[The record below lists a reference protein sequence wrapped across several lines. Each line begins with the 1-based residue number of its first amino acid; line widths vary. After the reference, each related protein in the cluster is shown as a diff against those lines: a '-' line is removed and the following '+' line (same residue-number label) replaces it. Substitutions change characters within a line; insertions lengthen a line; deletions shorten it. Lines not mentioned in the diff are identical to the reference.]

1 MRPTRIREI
10 KMKKTLLVV
19 SALSVALASQAQILK
34 PKSELVGIGDPAPVM
49 FTCDGKGRMYNYL
62 DTDEKRV
69 KIYDENLDVEKEFD
83 LVLPNMETYA
93 VTKYREPL
101 WKNMSQFD
109 KVVDHT
115 VYPDVNHAVYPTA
128 VENMTV
134 DLIRDDMNFLC
145 RNIYNGEPLFGKE
158 AVITETSRTATSVS
172 FDISVNKDS
181 LELSWDYNGKLT
193 GHYYIGQIT
202 YSLVDSLA
210 LSGDRQ
216 QCGKYSGTL
225 KYYGSSLTGAWKEAP
240 EKSDV
245 RSFDVSA
252 LVLRYYDM
260 TSPYECSNFYITQNL
275 FNADKAYEYV
285 VPICQQS
292 VERTNETDRDGDGE
306 VDQIVTWYDYACPG
320 FKIMQDNGNV
330 VATVMFDEGYILNR
344 YDRHLSF
351 VHFENKNYI
360 VAEVMKTGSDDKTE
374 SASIFYAIT
383 PGDAASIKAVR
394 TERTGLKATPELARK
409 NEMVVVD
416 FRGIENAK
424 LLSVVNGNG
433 QTVMQTPVANGQTS
447 YRLNTSNL
455 PAGLYVVKVD
465 NGKRMTES
473 CKIVVR

>member
-1 MRPTRIREI
+1 
-10 KMKKTLLVV
+10 MKKTLLVV

-34 PKSELVGIGDPAPVM
+34 PESVLGGMRVPVPVPGM
-49 FTCDGKGRMYNYL
+49 FTCDGKSRMSNYL
-62 DTDEKRV
+62 DYNEKNV
-69 KIYDENLDVEKEFD
+69 KVYNEDLEVEKEFD
-83 LVLPNMETYA
+83 LVLPNAQSYA
-93 VTKYREPL
+93 VTKYRELL
-101 WKNMSQFD
+101 WKNMPQFD
-109 KVVDHT
+109 MVVD
-115 VYPDVNHAVYPTA
+115 YAVDPVAIENVTA
-128 VENMTV
+128 
-134 DLIRDDMNFLC
+134 DQIRDDMNYRYEYENPAGL
-145 RNIYNGEPLFGKE
+145 RRLFGKE

-181 LELSWDYNGKLT
+181 LVLSTDYNGKLT
-193 GHYYIGQIT
+193 GHYYIGKIT
-202 YSLVDSLA
+202 YSLGDSLMS
-210 LSGDRQ
+210 SGVRVP
-216 QCGKYSGTL
+216 CGKYSGIL
-225 KYYGSSLTGAWKEAP
+225 KYYGPSLTGAWKEDP
-240 EKSDV
+240 EKSDE
-245 RSFDVSA
+245 RSFEIRPIN
-252 LVLRYYDM
+252 LYYYDM
-260 TSPYECSNFYITQNL
+260 ASLYDDGHFLITQNL

-292 VERTNETDRDGDGE
+292 VVRTEETDLDGDGE
-306 VDQIVTWYDYACPG
+306 ADQITTLYGCDYPG

-330 VATVMFDEGYILNR
+330 VATIMLDEGYSLNT
-344 YDRHLSF
+344 YDSDFTF

-360 VAEVMKTGSDDKTE
+360 VANVQKAGSDGETE
-374 SASIFYAIT
+374 YASIFYAIT

-394 TERTGLKATPELARK
+394 TERTGLKATPEFARK

>member
-34 PKSELVGIGDPAPVM
+34 PESVLGDMRAPVPVPGM
-49 FTCDGKGRMYNYL
+49 FTCDGKSRMSNYL
-62 DTDEKRV
+62 GRDEKNV
-69 KIYDENLDVEKEFD
+69 KIYNEDLEVEKEFD
-83 LVLPNMETYA
+83 LVLPNAQSYA
-93 VTKYREPL
+93 VTKYRELL
-101 WKNMSQFD
+101 WKNMPQFD
-109 KVVDHT
+109 MVVDF
-115 VYPDVNHAVYPTA
+115 VGSPTA
-128 VENMTV
+128 IENMTA
-134 DLIRDDMNFLC
+134 DQIRDNMNY
-145 RNIYNGEPLFGKE
+145 IYGYENPDGLRGLFGKE
-158 AVITETSRTATSVS
+158 AVLTETSRTATSVS

-181 LELSWDYNGKLT
+181 LEVSKDYNGKLT

-202 YSLVDSLA
+202 YSLVDSLTS
-210 LSGDRQ
+210 SGDRQ

-225 KYYGSSLTGAWKEAP
+225 KYYGPSLTGAWKEDP
-240 EKSDV
+240 EKSDE
-245 RSFDVSA
+245 RSFEIRPIN
-252 LVLRYYDM
+252 LYYYDM
-260 TSPYECSNFYITQNL
+260 ASLYDDGHFLITQNL

-285 VPICQQS
+285 VPICQLS
-292 VERTNETDRDGDGE
+292 VERTTETDSDGDGE
-306 VDQIVTWYDYACPG
+306 PDLIVTWYGCTYPG

-330 VATVMFDEGYILNR
+330 VATIMLDEGYSLNT
-344 YDRHLSF
+344 YYSDFTF

-360 VAEVMKTGSDDKTE
+360 VANVEKAGSDGKTE
-374 SASIFYAIT
+374 YASIFYAIT

-416 FRGIENAK
+416 FSTIENAK

>member
-1 MRPTRIREI
+1 
-10 KMKKTLLVV
+10 MKKTLLVV

-34 PKSELVGIGDPAPVM
+34 PKPVLGDMSERVAVPGM
-49 FTCDGKGRMYNYL
+49 FTCDGKSRMSNYL
-62 DTDEKRV
+62 DYNEKNV
-69 KIYDENLDVEKEFD
+69 KVYNEDLEVEKEFD
-83 LVLPNMETYA
+83 LVLPNAETYA
-93 VTKYREPL
+93 ITKYRELL
-101 WKNMSQFD
+101 WKNMPQFD
-109 KVVDHT
+109 KVVDL
-115 VYPDVNHAVYPTA
+115 AGYPTA
-128 VENMTV
+128 IENMTA
-134 DLIRDDMNFLC
+134 DQIRRDMTELNE
-145 RNIYNGEPLFGKE
+145 YYEPRRLFGKE

-181 LELSWDYNGKLT
+181 LEVSKDYNGKLT

-202 YSLVDSLA
+202 YSLVDSLTS
-210 LSGDRQ
+210 SGDRQ

-225 KYYGSSLTGAWKEAP
+225 KYYGPSLTGAWKESP

-245 RSFDVSA
+245 RSFARPLTLIYNDMSSA
-252 LVLRYYDM
+252 YD
-260 TSPYECSNFYITQNL
+260 EGLFLITQNL

-292 VERTNETDRDGDGE
+292 VERTVETDIDGDGE
-306 VDQIVTWYDYACPG
+306 VDQITTWYGCDYTG

-330 VATVMFDEGYILNR
+330 VATIMFDEGYRGRAL
-344 YDRHLSF
+344 YL

-360 VAEVMKTGSDDKTE
+360 VANVKKTGSDGETE
-374 SASIFYAIT
+374 YASIFYAIT

-416 FRGIENAK
+416 FSTIENAK

>member
-34 PKSELVGIGDPAPVM
+34 PKSGLGGVGVPVPGM
-49 FTCDGKGRMYNYL
+49 FTCDGKSRMSNYL
-62 DTDEKRV
+62 DYGEKSV

-83 LVLPNMETYA
+83 LVLPNMETYS

-101 WKNMSQFD
+101 WKNMPQFD
-109 KVVDHT
+109 KVVDF
-115 VYPDVNHAVYPTA
+115 VIDPIAIERVTA
-128 VENMTV
+128 
-134 DLIRDDMNFLC
+134 DQIRDLRTNDGYYVL
-145 RNIYNGEPLFGKE
+145 LGKE

-181 LELSWDYNGKLT
+181 LELSTDYNGKLT
-193 GHYYIGQIT
+193 GHYYIGKIT
-202 YSLVDSLA
+202 YSLVDTL
-210 LSGDRQ
+210 LLNGDRQ

-225 KYYGSSLTGAWKEAP
+225 KYYGASLTGAWKEAP
-240 EKSDV
+240 EKGDV
-245 RSFDVSA
+245 KRYDVEA
-252 LVLRYYDM
+252 LNLYYCDM
-260 TSPYECSNFYITQNL
+260 LSPYDDSHFLITQNL

-285 VPICQQS
+285 APICQQS
-292 VERTNETDRDGDGE
+292 VERTNETDLDGDGE
-306 VDQIVTWYDYACPG
+306 VDQIVTWYGCTYPG

-330 VATVMFDEGYILNR
+330 VATVMFDDGYILNR
-344 YDRHLSF
+344 YNRYLDF

-360 VAEVMKTGSDDKTE
+360 VAGVEKTVGDGKTE
-374 SASIFYAIT
+374 NASIFYAIA

-394 TERTGLKATPELARK
+394 TERTGLKATPEFARK

-416 FRGIENAK
+416 FSTIENAK

>member
-34 PKSELVGIGDPAPVM
+34 PESVLGDMRVPVPGM
-49 FTCDGKGRMYNYL
+49 FTCDGKSRMSNYL
-62 DTDEKRV
+62 DYNEKNV
-69 KIYDENLDVEKEFD
+69 KVYNEDLEVEKEFD
-83 LVLPNMETYA
+83 LVLPNAQSYA
-93 VTKYREPL
+93 VTKYRELL
-101 WKNMSQFD
+101 WKNMPQFD
-109 KVVDHT
+109 MVVDYAFDP
-115 VYPDVNHAVYPTA
+115 VAIENVTA
-128 VENMTV
+128 
-134 DLIRDDMNFLC
+134 DQIRDDMNYRYEYENPAGL
-145 RNIYNGEPLFGKE
+145 RRLFGKE

-181 LELSWDYNGKLT
+181 LVLSTDYNGKLT
-193 GHYYIGQIT
+193 GHYYIGKIT
-202 YSLVDSLA
+202 YSLGDSLMS
-210 LSGDRQ
+210 SGVRVP
-216 QCGKYSGTL
+216 CGKYSGIL
-225 KYYGSSLTGAWKEAP
+225 KYYGPSLTGAWKEDP
-240 EKSDV
+240 EKSDE
-245 RSFDVSA
+245 RSFEIRPIN
-252 LVLRYYDM
+252 LYYYDM
-260 TSPYECSNFYITQNL
+260 ASLYDDGHFLITQNL

-292 VERTNETDRDGDGE
+292 VVRTEETDLDGDGE
-306 VDQIVTWYDYACPG
+306 ADQITTWYGCDYPG

-330 VATVMFDEGYILNR
+330 VATIMLDEGYSLNT
-344 YDRHLSF
+344 YDSDITF

-360 VAEVMKTGSDDKTE
+360 VANVQKAGNDGKTE
-374 SASIFYAIT
+374 YASVFYAIT

>member
-34 PKSELVGIGDPAPVM
+34 PKSGLGGVGVPVPGM
-49 FTCDGKGRMYNYL
+49 FTCDGKSRMSNYL
-62 DTDEKRV
+62 DYGEKSV

-83 LVLPNMETYA
+83 LVLPNMETYS
-93 VTKYREPL
+93 VTKYRELL
-101 WKNMSQFD
+101 WKNMPQFD
-109 KVVDHT
+109 KVVDF
-115 VYPDVNHAVYPTA
+115 VIDPIAIERVTA
-128 VENMTV
+128 
-134 DLIRDDMNFLC
+134 DQIRDLRTNDGYYVL
-145 RNIYNGEPLFGKE
+145 LGKE

-181 LELSWDYNGKLT
+181 LELSTDYNGKLT
-193 GHYYIGQIT
+193 GHYYIGKIT
-202 YSLVDSLA
+202 YSLVDTL
-210 LSGDRQ
+210 LLNGDRQ

-225 KYYGSSLTGAWKEAP
+225 KYYGASLTGAWKEAP
-240 EKSDV
+240 EKGDV
-245 RSFDVSA
+245 KRYDVKALNLYYFDM
-252 LVLRYYDM
+252 L
-260 TSPYECSNFYITQNL
+260 SPYDDSKFLITQNL

-285 VPICQQS
+285 APICQQS
-292 VERTNETDRDGDGE
+292 VERTDETDLDGDGE
-306 VDQIVTWYDYACPG
+306 VDQIVTWYGCTYPG

-330 VATVMFDEGYILNR
+330 VATVMFDDGYILNR
-344 YDRHLSF
+344 YNRYLDF

-360 VAEVMKTGSDDKTE
+360 VAGVEKTVGDGKTE
-374 SASIFYAIT
+374 NASIFYAIA

-394 TERTGLKATPELARK
+394 TERTGLKATPEFARK

-416 FRGIENAK
+416 FSTIENAK

>member
-1 MRPTRIREI
+1 MRPTRIREV

-34 PKSELVGIGDPAPVM
+34 PESVLGDMRVPVPVPGM
-49 FTCDGKGRMYNYL
+49 FTCDGKSRMSNYL
-62 DTDEKRV
+62 DHNEKNV
-69 KIYDENLDVEKEFD
+69 KVYNEDLEVEKEFD
-83 LVLPNMETYA
+83 LVLPNAQSYA
-93 VTKYREPL
+93 VTKYRELL
-101 WKNMSQFD
+101 WKNMPQFD
-109 KVVDHT
+109 MVVDYAFDP
-115 VYPDVNHAVYPTA
+115 VAIENVTA
-128 VENMTV
+128 
-134 DLIRDDMNFLC
+134 DQIRDDMNYRYEYENPAGL
-145 RNIYNGEPLFGKE
+145 RRLFGKE

-181 LELSWDYNGKLT
+181 LEVSKDYNGKLT

-202 YSLVDSLA
+202 YSLVDSLT
-210 LSGDRQ
+210 LSGDRVP
-216 QCGKYSGTL
+216 CGKYSGTL
-225 KYYGSSLTGAWKEAP
+225 KYYGPSLTGAWKEDP
-240 EKSDV
+240 EKSDE
-245 RSFDVSA
+245 RSFEISPIN
-252 LVLRYYDM
+252 LYYYDM
-260 TSPYECSNFYITQNL
+260 ASLYDDGHFLITQNL

-285 VPICQQS
+285 VPICQLS
-292 VERTNETDRDGDGE
+292 VERTAETDLDGDGE
-306 VDQIVTWYDYACPG
+306 PDQIVTWYGCTYPG

-330 VATVMFDEGYILNR
+330 VATIMLDEGYSLNT
-344 YDRHLSF
+344 YDSDFTF

-360 VAEVMKTGSDDKTE
+360 VAIVQKAGSNGETE
-374 SASIFYAIT
+374 YASIFYAIT

-394 TERTGLKATPELARK
+394 TERTGVKATPEFARK

>member
-1 MRPTRIREI
+1 
-10 KMKKTLLVV
+10 MKKTLLVV

-34 PKSELVGIGDPAPVM
+34 PESVLGDMRVPVPVPGM
-49 FTCDGKGRMYNYL
+49 FTCDGKSRMSNYL
-62 DTDEKRV
+62 DHDEKSV

-83 LVLPNMETYA
+83 LVLPNVETYA

-101 WKNMSQFD
+101 WKNMPQFD
-109 KVVDHT
+109 KVVDFAID
-115 VYPDVNHAVYPTA
+115 PIAIEDMTA
-128 VENMTV
+128 
-134 DLIRDDMNFLC
+134 DRIRDLRTNDGYYVL
-145 RNIYNGEPLFGKE
+145 LGKE

-181 LELSWDYNGKLT
+181 LELSTDYNGKLT
-193 GHYYIGQIT
+193 GHYYIGKIT
-202 YSLVDSLA
+202 YSLVDTL
-210 LSGDRQ
+210 LLNGDRQ
-216 QCGKYSGTL
+216 QFGKYSGTL

-245 RSFDVSA
+245 RSFDVEA
-252 LVLRYYDM
+252 LDLMYSDM
-260 TSPYECSNFYITQNL
+260 VSPCEGSYFLITQNL

-292 VERTNETDRDGDGE
+292 VERTNETDLDGDGE
-306 VDQIVTWYDYACPG
+306 VDQIVTWYGYACPG

-344 YDRHLSF
+344 YDRYLNF

-360 VAEVMKTGSDDKTE
+360 VANVQKTGSDGETE
-374 SASIFYAIT
+374 YASIFYAIA

-416 FRGIENAK
+416 FSTIENAK

-433 QTVMQTPVANGQTS
+433 QTVMQVPVANGQTS

>member
-34 PKSELVGIGDPAPVM
+34 PESVLGDMRVPVPVPGM
-49 FTCDGKGRMYNYL
+49 FTCDGKSRMSNYL
-62 DTDEKRV
+62 DHNEKNV
-69 KIYDENLDVEKEFD
+69 KVYNEDLEVEKEFD
-83 LVLPNMETYA
+83 WVLPNAQSYA
-93 VTKYREPL
+93 VTKYRELL
-101 WKNMSQFD
+101 WKNMPQFD
-109 KVVDHT
+109 MVVDYAFDP
-115 VYPDVNHAVYPTA
+115 VAIENVTA
-128 VENMTV
+128 
-134 DLIRDDMNFLC
+134 DQIRDDMNY
-145 RNIYNGEPLFGKE
+145 IYEYENPAGLRRLFGKE

-181 LELSWDYNGKLT
+181 LVLSTDYNGKLT

-202 YSLVDSLA
+202 YSLGDSLMS
-210 LSGDRQ
+210 SGVRVPY
-216 QCGKYSGTL
+216 GKYSGTL
-225 KYYGSSLTGAWKEAP
+225 KYYGPSLTGAWKEDP
-240 EKSDV
+240 EKSDE
-245 RSFDVSA
+245 RSFEIRPIN
-252 LVLRYYDM
+252 LYYYDM
-260 TSPYECSNFYITQNL
+260 ASLYDDGHFLITQNL

-292 VERTNETDRDGDGE
+292 VVRTEETDLDGDGE
-306 VDQIVTWYDYACPG
+306 ADQITTWYGCDYPG

-330 VATVMFDEGYILNR
+330 VATIMLDEGYSLNT
-344 YDRHLSF
+344 YDSDFTF

-360 VAEVMKTGSDDKTE
+360 VANVQKAGNDGKTE
-374 SASIFYAIT
+374 YASVFYAIT

-394 TERTGLKATPELARK
+394 TERTGLKATPEFARK

>member
-34 PKSELVGIGDPAPVM
+34 PESVLGDMIVPVPVPGM
-49 FTCDGKGRMYNYL
+49 FTCDGKSRMSNYL
-62 DTDEKRV
+62 DHNEKNV
-69 KIYDENLDVEKEFD
+69 KVYNEDLEVEKEFD
-83 LVLPNMETYA
+83 LVLPNAQSYA
-93 VTKYREPL
+93 VTKYRELL
-101 WKNMSQFD
+101 WKNMPQFD
-109 KVVDHT
+109 KVVD
-115 VYPDVNHAVYPTA
+115 YAVDPIA
-128 VENMTV
+128 IEKVTV
-134 DLIRDDMNFLC
+134 DLIRDMTEFDEYYGGSL
-145 RNIYNGEPLFGKE
+145 RLFGKE

-181 LELSWDYNGKLT
+181 LEVSKDYGSGKLK

-202 YSLVDSLA
+202 YTLVDSLT

-225 KYYGSSLTGAWKEAP
+225 KYYGPSLTGAWKEDP
-240 EKSDV
+240 EKSDE
-245 RSFDVSA
+245 RSFEIRPIS
-252 LVLRYYDM
+252 LYYYDM
-260 TSPYECSNFYITQNL
+260 ASLYDDGHFLITQNL

-285 VPICQQS
+285 VPICQLS
-292 VERTNETDRDGDGE
+292 VERTTETDSDGDGE
-306 VDQIVTWYDYACPG
+306 PDQIVTWYGCTYPG

-330 VATVMFDEGYILNR
+330 VATIMLDEGYSLNT
-344 YDRHLSF
+344 YDSDFTF

-360 VAEVMKTGSDDKTE
+360 VANVQKAGNDGKTE
-374 SASIFYAIT
+374 YASVFYAIT

-394 TERTGLKATPELARK
+394 TERTGLKATPEFARK

>member
-1 MRPTRIREI
+1 MG
-10 KMKKTLLVV
+10 V
-19 SALSVALASQAQILK
+19 
-34 PKSELVGIGDPAPVM
+34 PVPVPGM
-49 FTCDGKGRMYNYL
+49 FTCDGKSRMSNYL
-62 DTDEKRV
+62 DYGEKSV
-69 KIYDENLDVEKEFD
+69 KIYNENLDGEKEFD
-83 LVLPNMETYA
+83 LVLPNVEKYS
-93 VTKYREPL
+93 VTKYRELL
-101 WKNMSQFD
+101 WKNMPQFD
-109 KVVDHT
+109 KVVDFAIDPIAIEH
-115 VYPDVNHAVYPTA
+115 VTA
-128 VENMTV
+128 
-134 DLIRDDMNFLC
+134 DQIRDLRTNDGYYVL
-145 RNIYNGEPLFGKE
+145 LGKE

-181 LELSWDYNGKLT
+181 LEVSRDYNGKLT

-202 YSLVDSLA
+202 YSLVDSLT

-225 KYYGSSLTGAWKEAP
+225 KYYGPSLTGAWKEAP

-245 RSFDVSA
+245 QSYDVRA
-252 LVLRYYDM
+252 LDLYYRDM
-260 TSPYECSNFYITQNL
+260 VSSYDDSYFLITQNL

-292 VERTNETDRDGDGE
+292 VERTEESDLDGDGE
-306 VDQIVTWYDYACPG
+306 VDQIVTWYGYACPG

-330 VATVMFDEGYILNR
+330 VAIVMFDEGYRFNSYSILGGHR
-344 YDRHLSF
+344 VLSL

-360 VAEVMKTGSDDKTE
+360 VADVEKAGSDGKTE
-374 SASIFYAIT
+374 YASIFYAIT
-383 PGDAASIKAVR
+383 PGEAASIKAVR

>member
-1 MRPTRIREI
+1 
-10 KMKKTLLVV
+10 MKKTLLVV

-34 PKSELVGIGDPAPVM
+34 PKSELGDMRSPVPVPGM
-49 FTCDGKGRMYNYL
+49 FTCDGKSRMSNYL
-62 DTDEKRV
+62 DHGEKSV

-83 LVLPNMETYA
+83 LVLPNVETYA

-101 WKNMSQFD
+101 WKNMPQFD
-109 KVVDHT
+109 KVVDFAID
-115 VYPDVNHAVYPTA
+115 PIAIEDMTA
-128 VENMTV
+128 
-134 DLIRDDMNFLC
+134 DRIRDLRTNDGYYVL
-145 RNIYNGEPLFGKE
+145 LGKE

-181 LELSWDYNGKLT
+181 LELSTDYNGKLT
-193 GHYYIGQIT
+193 GHYYIGKIT
-202 YSLVDSLA
+202 YSLVDTL
-210 LSGDRQ
+210 LLNGDRQ
-216 QCGKYSGTL
+216 QFGKYSGTL

-245 RSFDVSA
+245 RSFDVEA
-252 LVLRYYDM
+252 LDLMYSDM
-260 TSPYECSNFYITQNL
+260 VSPCEESYFLITQNL

-292 VERTNETDRDGDGE
+292 VERTDETDLDGDGE
-306 VDQIVTWYDYACPG
+306 VDQIVTWYGDACPG

-344 YDRHLSF
+344 YDSYLNF

-360 VAEVMKTGSDDKTE
+360 VANVQKTGSDGETE
-374 SASIFYAIT
+374 YASIFYAIA

-394 TERTGLKATPELARK
+394 TERTGLKATPEFARK

>member
-19 SALSVALASQAQILK
+19 SALSVVLASQAQILK
-34 PKSELVGIGDPAPVM
+34 PKSGLGGVGVPVPGM
-49 FTCDGKGRMYNYL
+49 FTCDGKSRMSNYL
-62 DTDEKRV
+62 DYDEKSV

-83 LVLPNMETYA
+83 LVLPNMETYS

-101 WKNMSQFD
+101 WKNMPQFD
-109 KVVDHT
+109 KVVDF
-115 VYPDVNHAVYPTA
+115 VIDPIAIERVTA
-128 VENMTV
+128 
-134 DLIRDDMNFLC
+134 DQIRDLRTNDGYYVL
-145 RNIYNGEPLFGKE
+145 LGKE

-181 LELSWDYNGKLT
+181 LELSTDYNGKLT
-193 GHYYIGQIT
+193 GHYYIGKIT
-202 YSLVDSLA
+202 YSLVDTL
-210 LSGDRQ
+210 LLNGDRQ

-225 KYYGSSLTGAWKEAP
+225 KYYGASLTGAWKEAP
-240 EKSDV
+240 EKGDV
-245 RSFDVSA
+245 KRYDVEA
-252 LVLRYYDM
+252 LNLYYCDM
-260 TSPYECSNFYITQNL
+260 LSPYDDSHFLITQNL

-285 VPICQQS
+285 APICQQS
-292 VERTNETDRDGDGE
+292 VERTNETDLDGDGE
-306 VDQIVTWYDYACPG
+306 VDQIVTWYGCTYPG

-330 VATVMFDEGYILNR
+330 VATVMFDDGYILNR
-344 YDRHLSF
+344 YNRYLDF

-360 VAEVMKTGSDDKTE
+360 VAGVEKTVGDGKTE
-374 SASIFYAIT
+374 NASIFYAIA

-394 TERTGLKATPELARK
+394 TERTGLKATPEFARK

-416 FRGIENAK
+416 FSTIENAK

>member
-19 SALSVALASQAQILK
+19 SALSVALTSQAQILK
-34 PKSELVGIGDPAPVM
+34 PESVLGDMRVPVPVPGM
-49 FTCDGKGRMYNYL
+49 FTCDGKSRMSNYL
-62 DTDEKRV
+62 DYNEKNV
-69 KIYDENLDVEKEFD
+69 KVYNEDLEVEKEFD
-83 LVLPNMETYA
+83 LVLPNAQSYA
-93 VTKYREPL
+93 VTKYRELL
-101 WKNMSQFD
+101 WKNMPQFD
-109 KVVDHT
+109 MVVDYAFDP
-115 VYPDVNHAVYPTA
+115 VAIENVTA
-128 VENMTV
+128 
-134 DLIRDDMNFLC
+134 DQIRDDMNYRYEYENPAGL
-145 RNIYNGEPLFGKE
+145 RRLFGKE

-181 LELSWDYNGKLT
+181 LVLSTDYNGKLT
-193 GHYYIGQIT
+193 GHYYIGKIT
-202 YSLVDSLA
+202 YSLGDSLMS
-210 LSGDRQ
+210 SGVRVP
-216 QCGKYSGTL
+216 CGKYSGIL
-225 KYYGSSLTGAWKEAP
+225 KYYGPSLTGAWKEDP
-240 EKSDV
+240 EKSDE
-245 RSFDVSA
+245 RSFEIRPIN
-252 LVLRYYDM
+252 LYYYDM
-260 TSPYECSNFYITQNL
+260 ASLYDDGHFLITQNL

-292 VERTNETDRDGDGE
+292 VVRTEETDLDGDGE
-306 VDQIVTWYDYACPG
+306 ADQITTWYGCDYPG

-330 VATVMFDEGYILNR
+330 VATIMLDEGYSLNT
-344 YDRHLSF
+344 YDSDFTF

-360 VAEVMKTGSDDKTE
+360 VANVQKAGNDGKTE
-374 SASIFYAIT
+374 YASVFYAIT

-433 QTVMQTPVANGQTS
+433 QTVMQTPVANGRTS

>member
-1 MRPTRIREI
+1 MRPTRIREV

-34 PKSELVGIGDPAPVM
+34 PESVLGDMRVPVPVPGM
-49 FTCDGKGRMYNYL
+49 FTCDGKSRMSNYL
-62 DTDEKRV
+62 DHNEKNV
-69 KIYDENLDVEKEFD
+69 KVYNEDLEVEKEFD
-83 LVLPNMETYA
+83 LVLPNAQSYA
-93 VTKYREPL
+93 VTKYRELL
-101 WKNMSQFD
+101 WKNMPQFD
-109 KVVDHT
+109 MVVDYAFDP
-115 VYPDVNHAVYPTA
+115 VAIENVTA
-128 VENMTV
+128 
-134 DLIRDDMNFLC
+134 DQIRDDMNYRYEYENPAGL
-145 RNIYNGEPLFGKE
+145 RRLFGKE

-181 LELSWDYNGKLT
+181 LEVSKDYNGKLT

-202 YSLVDSLA
+202 YSLVDSLT
-210 LSGDRQ
+210 LSGDRVP
-216 QCGKYSGTL
+216 CGKYSGTL
-225 KYYGSSLTGAWKEAP
+225 KYYGPSLTGAWKEDP
-240 EKSDV
+240 EKSDE
-245 RSFDVSA
+245 RSFEISPIN
-252 LVLRYYDM
+252 LYYYDM
-260 TSPYECSNFYITQNL
+260 ASLYDDGHFLITQNL

-285 VPICQQS
+285 VPICQLS
-292 VERTNETDRDGDGE
+292 VERTAETDLDGDGE
-306 VDQIVTWYDYACPG
+306 PDQIVTWYGCTYPG

-330 VATVMFDEGYILNR
+330 VATIMLDEGYSLNT
-344 YDRHLSF
+344 YDSDFTF

-360 VAEVMKTGSDDKTE
+360 VAYVQKAGSNGETE
-374 SASIFYAIT
+374 YASIFYAIT

-394 TERTGLKATPELARK
+394 TERTGVKATPEFARK

>member
-34 PKSELVGIGDPAPVM
+34 PESVLGDMRGFQSVAGM
-49 FTCDGKGRMYNYL
+49 FTCDGKGRMSNSLNY
-62 DTDEKRV
+62 DGKSV
-69 KIYDENLDVEKEFD
+69 KIYDENLEVEKEFD
-83 LVLPNMETYA
+83 MVLPNVETYS
-93 VTKYREPL
+93 VTKHRELL
-101 WKNMSQFD
+101 WKNMPQFD
-109 KVVDHT
+109 KVVDYADDPIAIEK
-115 VYPDVNHAVYPTA
+115 V
-128 VENMTV
+128 TV
-134 DLIRDDMNFLC
+134 DLIRDMTELNEW
-145 RNIYNGEPLFGKE
+145 NEPQKIFGKE

-181 LELSWDYNGKLT
+181 LEVIRLYRGMLV
-193 GHYYIGQIT
+193 GHYYIGKIT
-202 YSLVDSLA
+202 YSLGDSLMS
-210 LSGDRQ
+210 SGVRVPY
-216 QCGKYSGTL
+216 GKYSGTL
-225 KYYGSSLTGAWKEAP
+225 KYYGPSLTGAWKEDP
-240 EKSDV
+240 EKNNVQSY
-245 RSFDVSA
+245 DVSPLA
-252 LVLRYYDM
+252 LRCYDIV
-260 TSPYECSNFYITQNL
+260 SPYVSHDFYITQNL

-292 VERTNETDRDGDGE
+292 VVRTDETDSDDDGE
-306 VDQIVTWYDYACPG
+306 VDEIETWYGCVCPG

-330 VATVMFDEGYILNR
+330 VATVMFDEGYSLGR
-344 YDRHLSF
+344 PALSLI
-351 VHFENKNYI
+351 HFGNKINI
-360 VAEVMKTGSDDKTE
+360 VASVQKAGSDGETE
-374 SASIFYAIT
+374 YASIFYAIT

-394 TERTGLKATPELARK
+394 TERTGLKATPEFARK

-433 QTVMQTPVANGQTS
+433 QTVMQAPVANGQTS

>member
-34 PKSELVGIGDPAPVM
+34 PESVLGDMRVPVPVPGM
-49 FTCDGKGRMYNYL
+49 FTCDGKSRMSNYL
-62 DTDEKRV
+62 DYNEKNV
-69 KIYDENLDVEKEFD
+69 KVYNENLEVEKEFD
-83 LVLPNMETYA
+83 LVLPNAQSYA
-93 VTKYREPL
+93 VTKYRELL
-101 WKNMSQFD
+101 WKNMPQFD
-109 KVVDHT
+109 KVVD
-115 VYPDVNHAVYPTA
+115 YAVDPIA
-128 VENMTV
+128 IEKVTV
-134 DLIRDDMNFLC
+134 DLIRDMTEFDEYYGGSL
-145 RNIYNGEPLFGKE
+145 RLFGKE

-181 LELSWDYNGKLT
+181 LEVSKDYGSGKLK

-202 YSLVDSLA
+202 YTLVDSLT

-225 KYYGSSLTGAWKEAP
+225 KYYGPSLTGAWKEDP
-240 EKSDV
+240 EKSDE
-245 RSFDVSA
+245 RSFEIRPIS
-252 LVLRYYDM
+252 LYYYDM
-260 TSPYECSNFYITQNL
+260 ASLYDDGHFLITQNL

-285 VPICQQS
+285 VPICQLS
-292 VERTNETDRDGDGE
+292 VERTTETDSDGDGE
-306 VDQIVTWYDYACPG
+306 PDQIVTWYGCTYPG

-330 VATVMFDEGYILNR
+330 VATIMLDEGYSLNT
-344 YDRHLSF
+344 YDSDFTF

-360 VAEVMKTGSDDKTE
+360 VANVQKAGNDGKTE
-374 SASIFYAIT
+374 YASVFYAIT

-394 TERTGLKATPELARK
+394 TERTGLKATPEFARK

>member
-34 PKSELVGIGDPAPVM
+34 PKSKLDGVGVPVPGM
-49 FTCDGKGRMYNYL
+49 FTCDGKSRMSNYL
-62 DTDEKRV
+62 EFGEKSV

-83 LVLPNMETYA
+83 LVLPNMETYS
-93 VTKYREPL
+93 VTKYRELL
-101 WKNMSQFD
+101 WKNMPQFD
-109 KVVDHT
+109 MVVDF
-115 VYPDVNHAVYPTA
+115 VGSPTA
-128 VENMTV
+128 IENMTA
-134 DLIRDDMNFLC
+134 DQIRDNMNY
-145 RNIYNGEPLFGKE
+145 IYGYENPDGLRGLFGKE
-158 AVITETSRTATSVS
+158 AVLTETSRTATSVS

-181 LELSWDYNGKLT
+181 LEVSTDYNGKLT

-202 YSLVDSLA
+202 YSLVDSLT

-225 KYYGSSLTGAWKEAP
+225 KYYGPSLTGAWKEAP

-245 RSFDVSA
+245 RSFDVEA
-252 LVLRYYDM
+252 LDLMYSDM
-260 TSPYECSNFYITQNL
+260 VSPCEESYFLITQNL

-292 VERTNETDRDGDGE
+292 VERTNETDLDGDGE
-306 VDQIVTWYDYACPG
+306 VDQIVTWYGFACPG

-330 VATVMFDEGYILNR
+330 FATVMFDEGYR
-344 YDRHLSF
+344 FGSYSMGMGRVLSL
-351 VHFENKNYI
+351 VHFENKDYI
-360 VAEVMKTGSDDKTE
+360 VAEVEKTGSDGKTE

-383 PGDAASIKAVR
+383 PGDASSIKAVR

-416 FRGIENAK
+416 FSTIENAK

-433 QTVMQTPVANGQTS
+433 QTVMQVPVANGQTS

>member
-34 PKSELVGIGDPAPVM
+34 PKSVLGDMKVPVSVPGM
-49 FTCDGKGRMYNYL
+49 FTCDGKSRMSNYL
-62 DTDEKRV
+62 DYNEKNV
-69 KIYDENLDVEKEFD
+69 KVYNEDLEVEKEFD
-83 LVLPNMETYA
+83 LVLPNAQSYA
-93 VTKYREPL
+93 VTKYRELL
-101 WKNMSQFD
+101 WKNMPQFD
-109 KVVDHT
+109 MVVDF
-115 VYPDVNHAVYPTA
+115 VGSPTA
-128 VENMTV
+128 IENMTA
-134 DLIRDDMNFLC
+134 DQIRDNMNY
-145 RNIYNGEPLFGKE
+145 IYGYENPDGLRGLFGKE
-158 AVITETSRTATSVS
+158 AVLTETSRTATSVS

-181 LELSWDYNGKLT
+181 LEVSKDYNGKLT

-202 YSLVDSLA
+202 YSLVDSLTS
-210 LSGDRQ
+210 SGDRQ

-225 KYYGSSLTGAWKEAP
+225 KYYGPSLTGAWKEDP
-240 EKSDV
+240 EKSDE
-245 RSFDVSA
+245 RSFEISPIN
-252 LVLRYYDM
+252 LYYYDM
-260 TSPYECSNFYITQNL
+260 ASLYEDGYFLITQNL

-285 VPICQQS
+285 VPICQLS
-292 VERTNETDRDGDGE
+292 VERTVETDLDGDGE
-306 VDQIVTWYDYACPG
+306 VDQITTWYGCDYPG

-330 VATVMFDEGYILNR
+330 VATIMFDEGYRFNS
-344 YDRHLSF
+344 YSMGMGQALSL
-351 VHFENKNYI
+351 VHFENKDYI
-360 VAEVMKTGSDDKTE
+360 VTNVEKTESDGKTE

-383 PGDAASIKAVR
+383 PGDASSIKAVR
-394 TERTGLKATPELARK
+394 TERTGLKATPEFARK

-416 FRGIENAK
+416 FSTIENAK

>member
-34 PKSELVGIGDPAPVM
+34 PESVLGDMRVPVPVPGM
-49 FTCDGKGRMYNYL
+49 FTCDGKSRMSNYL
-62 DTDEKRV
+62 DYNEKNV
-69 KIYDENLDVEKEFD
+69 KVYNEDLEVEKEFD
-83 LVLPNMETYA
+83 LVLPNAQSYA
-93 VTKYREPL
+93 VTKYRELL
-101 WKNMSQFD
+101 WKNMPQFD
-109 KVVDHT
+109 MVVDYAFDP
-115 VYPDVNHAVYPTA
+115 VAIENVTA
-128 VENMTV
+128 
-134 DLIRDDMNFLC
+134 DQIRDDMNYRYEYENPAGL
-145 RNIYNGEPLFGKE
+145 RRLFGKE

-181 LELSWDYNGKLT
+181 LEVSKDYNGKLT

-202 YSLVDSLA
+202 YSLVDSLT

-225 KYYGSSLTGAWKEAP
+225 KYYGPSLTGAWKEDP
-240 EKSDV
+240 EKSNEQ
-245 RSFDVSA
+245 SFEIRP
-252 LVLRYYDM
+252 LKLYYYDM
-260 TSPYECSNFYITQNL
+260 TSSYDYGSFLITQNL

-285 VPICQQS
+285 VPICQLS
-292 VERTNETDRDGDGE
+292 VERTTETDSDGDGE
-306 VDQIVTWYDYACPG
+306 PDLIVTWYGRTYPG

-330 VATVMFDEGYILNR
+330 LATIMLDEGYSLNT
-344 YDRHLSF
+344 YESDFTF

-360 VAEVMKTGSDDKTE
+360 VANVQKAGSDGETE
-374 SASIFYAIT
+374 YASIFYAIT

-394 TERTGLKATPELARK
+394 TERTGLKATPEFARK

-416 FRGIENAK
+416 FSTIENAK

>member
-1 MRPTRIREI
+1 
-10 KMKKTLLVV
+10 MKKTLLVV

-34 PKSELVGIGDPAPVM
+34 PKSGLGGVGVPVPGM
-49 FTCDGKGRMYNYL
+49 FTCDGKSRMSNYL
-62 DTDEKRV
+62 DYDEKSV

-83 LVLPNMETYA
+83 LVLPNMETYS
-93 VTKYREPL
+93 VTKYRELL
-101 WKNMSQFD
+101 WKNMPQFD
-109 KVVDHT
+109 KVVDF
-115 VYPDVNHAVYPTA
+115 VIDPIAIERVTA
-128 VENMTV
+128 
-134 DLIRDDMNFLC
+134 DQIRDLRKNDGYYVL
-145 RNIYNGEPLFGKE
+145 LGKE

-181 LELSWDYNGKLT
+181 LELSTDYNGKLT
-193 GHYYIGQIT
+193 GHYYIGKIT
-202 YSLVDSLA
+202 YSLVDTL
-210 LSGDRQ
+210 LLNGDRQ

-225 KYYGSSLTGAWKEAP
+225 KYYGASLTGAWKEAP
-240 EKSDV
+240 EKGDV
-245 RSFDVSA
+245 KRYNVEA
-252 LVLRYYDM
+252 LNLYYCDM
-260 TSPYECSNFYITQNL
+260 LSPYDDSRFLITQNL

-285 VPICQQS
+285 APICQQS
-292 VERTNETDRDGDGE
+292 VERTEESDLDGDGE
-306 VDQIVTWYDYACPG
+306 VDQIVTWYGCTYPG

-330 VATVMFDEGYILNR
+330 VATVMFDDGYILNR
-344 YDRHLSF
+344 YDRYLDF

-360 VAEVMKTGSDDKTE
+360 VAGVEKTVGDGKTE
-374 SASIFYAIT
+374 NASIFYAIA

-394 TERTGLKATPELARK
+394 TERTGLKATPEFARK

-416 FRGIENAK
+416 FSTIENAK

>member
-1 MRPTRIREI
+1 M
-10 KMKKTLLVV
+10 
-19 SALSVALASQAQILK
+19 ASQAQILK
-34 PKSELVGIGDPAPVM
+34 PESVLGDMRVPVPVPGM
-49 FTCDGKGRMYNYL
+49 FTCDGKSRMSNYL
-62 DTDEKRV
+62 DHNEKNV
-69 KIYDENLDVEKEFD
+69 KVYNEDLEVEKEFD
-83 LVLPNMETYA
+83 LVLPNAQSYA
-93 VTKYREPL
+93 VTKYRELL
-101 WKNMSQFD
+101 WKNMPQFD
-109 KVVDHT
+109 MVVDYAFDP
-115 VYPDVNHAVYPTA
+115 VAIENVTA
-128 VENMTV
+128 
-134 DLIRDDMNFLC
+134 DQIRDDMNYRYEYETPAGL
-145 RNIYNGEPLFGKE
+145 RRLFGKE

-181 LELSWDYNGKLT
+181 LVLSTDYNGKLT
-193 GHYYIGQIT
+193 GHYYIGKIT
-202 YSLVDSLA
+202 YSLGDSLMS
-210 LSGDRQ
+210 SGVRVP
-216 QCGKYSGTL
+216 CGKYSGIL
-225 KYYGSSLTGAWKEAP
+225 KYYGPSLTGAWKEDP
-240 EKSDV
+240 EKSDE
-245 RSFDVSA
+245 RSFEIRPIN
-252 LVLRYYDM
+252 LYYYDM
-260 TSPYECSNFYITQNL
+260 ASLYDDGHFLITQNL

-292 VERTNETDRDGDGE
+292 VVRTEETDLDGDGE
-306 VDQIVTWYDYACPG
+306 ADQITTWYGCDYPG

-330 VATVMFDEGYILNR
+330 VATIMLDEGYSLNT
-344 YDRHLSF
+344 YDSDFTF

-360 VAEVMKTGSDDKTE
+360 VANVQKAGNDGKTE
-374 SASIFYAIT
+374 YASVFYAIT

-394 TERTGLKATPELARK
+394 TERTGLKATPEFARK

>member
-34 PKSELVGIGDPAPVM
+34 PKSGLGGVGVPVPGM
-49 FTCDGKGRMYNYL
+49 FTCDGKSRMSNYL
-62 DTDEKRV
+62 DYDEKSV

-83 LVLPNMETYA
+83 LVLPNMETYS

-101 WKNMSQFD
+101 WKNMPQFD
-109 KVVDHT
+109 KVVDFAIDPIAIEH
-115 VYPDVNHAVYPTA
+115 VTA
-128 VENMTV
+128 
-134 DLIRDDMNFLC
+134 DQIRDLRTNDGYYVL
-145 RNIYNGEPLFGKE
+145 LGKE

-181 LELSWDYNGKLT
+181 LELSTDYNGKLT
-193 GHYYIGQIT
+193 GHYYIGKIT
-202 YSLVDSLA
+202 YSLVDTL
-210 LSGDRQ
+210 LLNGDRQ

-225 KYYGSSLTGAWKEAP
+225 KYYGASLTGAWKEAP
-240 EKSDV
+240 EKGDV
-245 RSFDVSA
+245 KRYDVEA
-252 LVLRYYDM
+252 LNLYYCDM
-260 TSPYECSNFYITQNL
+260 LSPYDDSRFLITQNL

-285 VPICQQS
+285 APICQQS
-292 VERTNETDRDGDGE
+292 VERTDETDLDGDGE
-306 VDQIVTWYDYACPG
+306 VDQIVTWYGCTYPG

-330 VATVMFDEGYILNR
+330 VATVMFDDGYILNR
-344 YDRHLSF
+344 YNRYLDF

-360 VAEVMKTGSDDKTE
+360 VAGVEKTVGDGKTE
-374 SASIFYAIT
+374 NASIFYAIA

-394 TERTGLKATPELARK
+394 TERTGLKATPEFARK

-416 FRGIENAK
+416 FSTIENAK

-433 QTVMQTPVANGQTS
+433 QTVMQVPVANGQTS

>member
-1 MRPTRIREI
+1 
-10 KMKKTLLVV
+10 MKKTLLVV

-34 PKSELVGIGDPAPVM
+34 PESVLGDMIVPVPVPGM
-49 FTCDGKGRMYNYL
+49 FTCDGKSRMSNYL
-62 DTDEKRV
+62 DHNEKNV
-69 KIYDENLDVEKEFD
+69 KVYNEDLEVEKEFD
-83 LVLPNMETYA
+83 LVLPNAQSYA
-93 VTKYREPL
+93 VTKYRELL
-101 WKNMSQFD
+101 WKNMPQFD
-109 KVVDHT
+109 MVVDYAFDP
-115 VYPDVNHAVYPTA
+115 VAIENVTA
-128 VENMTV
+128 
-134 DLIRDDMNFLC
+134 DQIRDDMNYRYEYENPDGL
-145 RNIYNGEPLFGKE
+145 RGLFGKE
-158 AVITETSRTATSVS
+158 AVLTETSRTATSVS

-181 LELSWDYNGKLT
+181 LEVSKDYNGKLT

-202 YSLVDSLA
+202 YSLVDSLTS
-210 LSGDRQ
+210 SGDRQ

-225 KYYGSSLTGAWKEAP
+225 KYYGPSLTGAWKEDP
-240 EKSDV
+240 EKSDE
-245 RSFDVSA
+245 RSFEIRPIN
-252 LVLRYYDM
+252 LYYYDM
-260 TSPYECSNFYITQNL
+260 ASLYDDGHFLITQNL

-292 VERTNETDRDGDGE
+292 VVRTEETDLDGDGE
-306 VDQIVTWYDYACPG
+306 ADQITTWYGCDYPG

-330 VATVMFDEGYILNR
+330 VATIMLDEGYSLNT
-344 YDRHLSF
+344 YDSDFTF

-360 VAEVMKTGSDDKTE
+360 VAKVQKAGNDGKTE
-374 SASIFYAIT
+374 YASVFYAIT

-394 TERTGLKATPELARK
+394 TERTGLKATPEFARK

-433 QTVMQTPVANGQTS
+433 QTVMQVPVANGQTS

>member
-34 PKSELVGIGDPAPVM
+34 PKSGLGGVGVPVPGM
-49 FTCDGKGRMYNYL
+49 FTCDGKSRMSNYL
-62 DTDEKRV
+62 DYDEKSV

-83 LVLPNMETYA
+83 LVLPNMETYS
-93 VTKYREPL
+93 VTKYRELL
-101 WKNMSQFD
+101 WKNMPQFD
-109 KVVDHT
+109 KVVDF
-115 VYPDVNHAVYPTA
+115 VIDPIAIERVTA
-128 VENMTV
+128 
-134 DLIRDDMNFLC
+134 DQIRDLRTNDGYYVL
-145 RNIYNGEPLFGKE
+145 LGKE

-181 LELSWDYNGKLT
+181 LELSTDYNGKLT
-193 GHYYIGQIT
+193 GHYYIGKIT
-202 YSLVDSLA
+202 YSLVDTL
-210 LSGDRQ
+210 LLNGDRQ

-225 KYYGSSLTGAWKEAP
+225 KYYGASLTGAWKEAP
-240 EKSDV
+240 EKGDV
-245 RSFDVSA
+245 KRYNVKA
-252 LVLRYYDM
+252 LNLYYCDM
-260 TSPYECSNFYITQNL
+260 LSPYDDSHFLITQNL

-285 VPICQQS
+285 APICQQS
-292 VERTNETDRDGDGE
+292 VERTNETDLDGDGE
-306 VDQIVTWYDYACPG
+306 VDQIVTWYGCTYPG

-330 VATVMFDEGYILNR
+330 VATVMFDDGYILNR
-344 YDRHLSF
+344 YNRYLDF

-360 VAEVMKTGSDDKTE
+360 VAGVEKTVGDGKTE
-374 SASIFYAIT
+374 NASIFYAIA

-394 TERTGLKATPELARK
+394 TERTGLKATPEFARK

-416 FRGIENAK
+416 FSTIENAK

>member
-1 MRPTRIREI
+1 
-10 KMKKTLLVV
+10 MKKTLLVV

-34 PKSELVGIGDPAPVM
+34 PKSELGGVGVPVPGM
-49 FTCDGKGRMYNYL
+49 FTCDGKSRMSNYL
-62 DTDEKRV
+62 DYDEKSV

-83 LVLPNMETYA
+83 LVLPNMETYS
-93 VTKYREPL
+93 VTKYRELL
-101 WKNMSQFD
+101 WKNMPQFD
-109 KVVDHT
+109 KVVDF
-115 VYPDVNHAVYPTA
+115 VIDPIAIERVTA
-128 VENMTV
+128 
-134 DLIRDDMNFLC
+134 DQIRYLRTNDGYYVL
-145 RNIYNGEPLFGKE
+145 LGKE

-181 LELSWDYNGKLT
+181 LELSTDYNGKLT
-193 GHYYIGQIT
+193 GHYYIGKIT
-202 YSLVDSLA
+202 YSLVDTL
-210 LSGDRQ
+210 LLNGDRQ

-225 KYYGSSLTGAWKEAP
+225 KYYGASLTGAWKEAP
-240 EKSDV
+240 EKGDV
-245 RSFDVSA
+245 KRYDVEA
-252 LVLRYYDM
+252 LNLYYCDM
-260 TSPYECSNFYITQNL
+260 LSPYDDSHFLITQNL

-285 VPICQQS
+285 APICQQS
-292 VERTNETDRDGDGE
+292 VERTNETDLDGDGE
-306 VDQIVTWYDYACPG
+306 VDQIVTWYGCTYPG

-330 VATVMFDEGYILNR
+330 VATVMFDDGYSLNR
-344 YDRHLSF
+344 YNRYLDF

-360 VAEVMKTGSDDKTE
+360 VAGVEKTVGDGKTE
-374 SASIFYAIT
+374 NASIFYAIA

-394 TERTGLKATPELARK
+394 TERTGLKATPEFARK

-416 FRGIENAK
+416 FSTIENAK

-447 YRLNTSNL
+447 YRLSTSNL

>member
-34 PKSELVGIGDPAPVM
+34 PKSELVGIGDPVPVM

-62 DTDEKRV
+62 DTGEKSV

-83 LVLPNMETYA
+83 LVLPKAETYT
-93 VTKYREPL
+93 VTKYRELL
-101 WKNMSQFD
+101 WKNMPQLD
-109 KVVDHT
+109 KVVD
-115 VYPDVNHAVYPTA
+115 DAGYPTA
-128 VENMTV
+128 IENMTA
-134 DLIRDDMNFLC
+134 DLIREMYELNE
-145 RNIYNGEPLFGKE
+145 YNEPRRLFGKE

-181 LELSWDYNGKLT
+181 LEVSRDYNGKLT

-202 YSLVDSLA
+202 YSLVDSLTS
-210 LSGDRQ
+210 SGYRQ
-216 QCGKYSGTL
+216 QSGKYSGTL
-225 KYYGSSLTGAWKEAP
+225 KYYGPSLTGAWKEAP

-245 RSFDVSA
+245 YSFDVSA
-252 LVLRYYDM
+252 LVSSYDDM
-260 TSPYECSNFYITQNL
+260 VSHYDCNNFYITQNL

-292 VERTNETDRDGDGE
+292 VERTVETDLDGDGE
-306 VDQIVTWYDYACPG
+306 VDQIDTRYGCVYPG

-330 VATVMFDEGYILNR
+330 LATVMFDEGYSFSGYN
-344 YDRHLSF
+344 DLSF

-360 VAEVMKTGSDDKTE
+360 VAGVKKTVGDGETE
-374 SASIFYAIT
+374 YASIYYAIT

-394 TERTGLKATPELARK
+394 TERTGLKATPEFARK

-416 FRGIENAK
+416 FSTIENAK

>member
-34 PKSELVGIGDPAPVM
+34 PESVLGDMRAPVPVPGM
-49 FTCDGKGRMYNYL
+49 FTCDGKSRMSNYL
-62 DTDEKRV
+62 DRDEKNV
-69 KIYDENLDVEKEFD
+69 KIYNEDLEVEKEFD
-83 LVLPNMETYA
+83 LVLPNAQSYA
-93 VTKYREPL
+93 VTKYRELL
-101 WKNMSQFD
+101 WKNMPQFD
-109 KVVDHT
+109 MVVDF
-115 VYPDVNHAVYPTA
+115 VGSPTA
-128 VENMTV
+128 IENMTA
-134 DLIRDDMNFLC
+134 DQIRDNMNY
-145 RNIYNGEPLFGKE
+145 IYGYENPDGLRGLFGKE
-158 AVITETSRTATSVS
+158 AVLTETSRTATSVS

-181 LELSWDYNGKLT
+181 LEVSKDYNGKLT

-202 YSLVDSLA
+202 YSLVDSLTS
-210 LSGDRQ
+210 SGDRQ

-225 KYYGSSLTGAWKEAP
+225 KYYGPSLTGAWKEDP
-240 EKSDV
+240 EKSDE
-245 RSFDVSA
+245 RSFEIRPIN
-252 LVLRYYDM
+252 LYYYDM
-260 TSPYECSNFYITQNL
+260 ASLYDDGHFLITQNL

-285 VPICQQS
+285 VPICQLS
-292 VERTNETDRDGDGE
+292 VERTTETDSDGDGE
-306 VDQIVTWYDYACPG
+306 PDLIVTWYGCTYPG

-330 VATVMFDEGYILNR
+330 VATIMLDEGYSLNT
-344 YDRHLSF
+344 YDSDFTF

-360 VAEVMKTGSDDKTE
+360 VANVEKAGSDGKTE
-374 SASIFYAIT
+374 YASIFYAIT
-383 PGDAASIKAVR
+383 PGDASSIKAVR

-416 FRGIENAK
+416 FSTIENAK

>member
-34 PKSELVGIGDPAPVM
+34 PESVLGDMRVPVPVPGM
-49 FTCDGKGRMYNYL
+49 FTCDGKSRMSNYL
-62 DTDEKRV
+62 DYNEKNV
-69 KIYDENLDVEKEFD
+69 KVYNEDLEVEKEFD
-83 LVLPNMETYA
+83 LVLPNAQSYA
-93 VTKYREPL
+93 VTKYRELL
-101 WKNMSQFD
+101 WKNMPQFD
-109 KVVDHT
+109 KVVD
-115 VYPDVNHAVYPTA
+115 YAVDPIA
-128 VENMTV
+128 IEKVTV
-134 DLIRDDMNFLC
+134 DLIRDMTEFDEYYGGSL
-145 RNIYNGEPLFGKE
+145 RLFGKE

-181 LELSWDYNGKLT
+181 LEVSKDYGSGKLK

-202 YSLVDSLA
+202 YTLVDSLT

-225 KYYGSSLTGAWKEAP
+225 KYYGPSLTGAWKEDP
-240 EKSDV
+240 EKSDE
-245 RSFDVSA
+245 RSFEIRPIS
-252 LVLRYYDM
+252 LYYYDM
-260 TSPYECSNFYITQNL
+260 ASLYDDGHFLITQNL

-285 VPICQQS
+285 VPICQLS
-292 VERTNETDRDGDGE
+292 VERTTETDSDGDGE
-306 VDQIVTWYDYACPG
+306 TDQIVTWYGCTYPG

-330 VATVMFDEGYILNR
+330 VATIMLDEGYSLNT
-344 YDRHLSF
+344 YDSDFTF

-360 VAEVMKTGSDDKTE
+360 VANVQKAGNDGKTE
-374 SASIFYAIT
+374 YASIFYAIA

-394 TERTGLKATPELARK
+394 TERTGLKATPEFARK

-416 FRGIENAK
+416 FSTIENAK

>member
-1 MRPTRIREI
+1 
-10 KMKKTLLVV
+10 MKKTLLVV

-34 PKSELVGIGDPAPVM
+34 PKSKLGGVGVPVPGM
-49 FTCDGKGRMYNYL
+49 FTCDGKSRMSNYL
-62 DTDEKRV
+62 DYDEKSV

-83 LVLPNMETYA
+83 LVLPNMETYS
-93 VTKYREPL
+93 VTKYRELL
-101 WKNMSQFD
+101 WKNMPQFD
-109 KVVDHT
+109 KLVDF
-115 VYPDVNHAVYPTA
+115 VIDPIAIERVTA
-128 VENMTV
+128 
-134 DLIRDDMNFLC
+134 DQIRDLRTNDGYYVL
-145 RNIYNGEPLFGKE
+145 LGKE
-158 AVITETSRTATSVS
+158 AVITETSRTTTSVS

-181 LELSWDYNGKLT
+181 LELSTDYNGKLT
-193 GHYYIGQIT
+193 GHYYIGKIT
-202 YSLVDSLA
+202 YSLVDTL
-210 LSGDRQ
+210 LLNGDRQ

-225 KYYGSSLTGAWKEAP
+225 KYYGASLTGAWKEAP
-240 EKSDV
+240 EKGDV
-245 RSFDVSA
+245 KRYNVEA
-252 LVLRYYDM
+252 LNLYYCDM
-260 TSPYECSNFYITQNL
+260 LSPYDDSHFLITQNL

-285 VPICQQS
+285 APICQQS
-292 VERTNETDRDGDGE
+292 VERTNETDLDGDGE
-306 VDQIVTWYDYACPG
+306 VDQIVTWYGCTYPG

-330 VATVMFDEGYILNR
+330 VATVMFDDGYILNR
-344 YDRHLSF
+344 YNRYLDF

-360 VAEVMKTGSDDKTE
+360 VAGVEKTVGDGKTE
-374 SASIFYAIT
+374 NASIFYAIA

-394 TERTGLKATPELARK
+394 TERTGLKATPEFARK

-416 FRGIENAK
+416 FSTIENAK

>member
-1 MRPTRIREI
+1 
-10 KMKKTLLVV
+10 MKKTLLVV

-34 PKSELVGIGDPAPVM
+34 PESVLGGGMITPIPVPGM
-49 FTCDGKGRMYNYL
+49 FTCDGKSRMSNYL
-62 DTDEKRV
+62 DYDEKNV
-69 KIYDENLDVEKEFD
+69 KIYNEDLEVEKEFD
-83 LVLPNMETYA
+83 LVLPNTQTYA
-93 VTKYREPL
+93 VTKYRELL
-101 WKNMSQFD
+101 WKNMPQFD
-109 KVVDHT
+109 RVVDYEFNPNAIEN
-115 VYPDVNHAVYPTA
+115 VTA
-128 VENMTV
+128 
-134 DLIRDDMNFLC
+134 DLIRDDLNYL
-145 RNIYNGEPLFGKE
+145 YGYYGEPLFGKE

-181 LELSWDYNGKLT
+181 LEVSKDYNGKLT

-202 YSLVDSLA
+202 YSLVNSDSL
-210 LSGDRQ
+210 RQ

-225 KYYGSSLTGAWKEAP
+225 KYYGPSLTGAWKEAP
-240 EKSDV
+240 EKSDE
-245 RSFDVSA
+245 RSFEIRP
-252 LVLRYYDM
+252 LEMCYYDM
-260 TSPYECSNFYITQNL
+260 ASLFDESYFLITQNL

-292 VERTNETDRDGDGE
+292 VERTDETDIDGDGE
-306 VDQIVTWYDYACPG
+306 VDQIVTWYGCAYSG

-330 VATVMFDEGYILNR
+330 LATIMFDEGYRFDSYLIGGGQP
-344 YDRHLSF
+344 LSL

-360 VAEVMKTGSDDKTE
+360 VANVEKAGSNGEKE
-374 SASIFYAIT
+374 RACIFYAIT
-383 PGDAASIKAVR
+383 PGDASSIKAVR
-394 TERTGLKATPELARK
+394 TERTGVKATPEFARK
-409 NEMVVVD
+409 SEMVVVD

-433 QTVMQTPVANGQTS
+433 QTVMQAPVANGQTS

>member
-34 PKSELVGIGDPAPVM
+34 PKSELGDMRSPVPVPGM
-49 FTCDGKGRMYNYL
+49 FTCDGKSRMSNYL
-62 DTDEKRV
+62 DHGEKSV

-83 LVLPNMETYA
+83 LVLPNVETYA

-101 WKNMSQFD
+101 WKNMPQFD
-109 KVVDHT
+109 KVVDFAID
-115 VYPDVNHAVYPTA
+115 PIAIEDMTA
-128 VENMTV
+128 
-134 DLIRDDMNFLC
+134 DRIRDLRTNDGYYVL
-145 RNIYNGEPLFGKE
+145 LGKE

-181 LELSWDYNGKLT
+181 LELSTDYNGKLT
-193 GHYYIGQIT
+193 GHYYIGKIT
-202 YSLVDSLA
+202 YSLVDTL
-210 LSGDRQ
+210 LLNGDRQ
-216 QCGKYSGTL
+216 QFGKYSGTL
-225 KYYGSSLTGAWKEAP
+225 KYYGYSLTGAWKEAP

-245 RSFDVSA
+245 RSFDVEA
-252 LVLRYYDM
+252 LDLMYSDM
-260 TSPYECSNFYITQNL
+260 VSPCEESYFLITQNL

-292 VERTNETDRDGDGE
+292 VERTNETDLDGDGE
-306 VDQIVTWYDYACPG
+306 VDQIVTWYGYACPG

-344 YDRHLSF
+344 YDRYLNF

-360 VAEVMKTGSDDKTE
+360 VANVQKTGSDGETE
-374 SASIFYAIT
+374 YASIFYAIA

>member
-1 MRPTRIREI
+1 
-10 KMKKTLLVV
+10 MKKTLLVV

-34 PKSELVGIGDPAPVM
+34 PESVLGDMREPVPVPGM
-49 FTCDGKGRMYNYL
+49 FTCDGKSRMSNYL
-62 DTDEKRV
+62 HRDEKNV
-69 KIYDENLDVEKEFD
+69 KVYNEDLEVEKEFD
-83 LVLPNMETYA
+83 LVLPNAQSYA
-93 VTKYREPL
+93 VTKYRELL
-101 WKNMSQFD
+101 WKNMPQFD
-109 KVVDHT
+109 KVVDYAGAPIAIEK
-115 VYPDVNHAVYPTA
+115 V
-128 VENMTV
+128 TV
-134 DLIRDDMNFLC
+134 DLIRDLVDE
-145 RNIYNGEPLFGKE
+145 YYEPRKR

-181 LELSWDYNGKLT
+181 LEVSKDYNGKLT

-202 YSLVDSLA
+202 YSLVDSLT

-225 KYYGSSLTGAWKEAP
+225 KYYGPSLTGAWKEDP
-240 EKSDV
+240 EKSNEQ
-245 RSFDVSA
+245 SFEIRP
-252 LVLRYYDM
+252 LKLYYYDM
-260 TSPYECSNFYITQNL
+260 TSSYDYGSFLITQNL

-285 VPICQQS
+285 VPICQLS
-292 VERTNETDRDGDGE
+292 VERTTETDRDGDGE
-306 VDQIVTWYDYACPG
+306 PDQIVTWYGCTYPG

-330 VATVMFDEGYILNR
+330 LATIMLDEGYSLNT
-344 YDRHLSF
+344 YESDFTF

-360 VAEVMKTGSDDKTE
+360 VANVQKAGSDGKTE
-374 SASIFYAIT
+374 YASIFYAIT

-416 FRGIENAK
+416 FSTIENAK

-433 QTVMQTPVANGQTS
+433 QTVMQVPVANGQTS

>member
-34 PKSELVGIGDPAPVM
+34 PESVLGDMRVPVPVPGM
-49 FTCDGKGRMYNYL
+49 FTCDGKSRMSNYL
-62 DTDEKRV
+62 DHNEKNV
-69 KIYDENLDVEKEFD
+69 KVYNEDLEVEKEFD
-83 LVLPNMETYA
+83 LVLPNAQSYA
-93 VTKYREPL
+93 VTKYRELL
-101 WKNMSQFD
+101 WKNMPQFD
-109 KVVDHT
+109 MVVDF
-115 VYPDVNHAVYPTA
+115 VGSPTA
-128 VENMTV
+128 IENMTA
-134 DLIRDDMNFLC
+134 DQIRDNMNY
-145 RNIYNGEPLFGKE
+145 IYGYENPDGLRGLFGKE
-158 AVITETSRTATSVS
+158 AVLTETSRTATSVS

-181 LELSWDYNGKLT
+181 LEVSKDYNGKLT

-202 YSLVDSLA
+202 YSLVDSLTS
-210 LSGDRQ
+210 SGDRQ

-225 KYYGSSLTGAWKEAP
+225 KYYGPSLTGAWKEDP
-240 EKSDV
+240 EKSDE
-245 RSFDVSA
+245 RSFEIRPIN
-252 LVLRYYDM
+252 LYYYDM
-260 TSPYECSNFYITQNL
+260 ASLYDDGHFLITQNL

-285 VPICQQS
+285 VPICQLS
-292 VERTNETDRDGDGE
+292 VERTTETDSDGDGE
-306 VDQIVTWYDYACPG
+306 PDLIVTWYGCTYPG

-330 VATVMFDEGYILNR
+330 VATIMLDEGYSLNT
-344 YDRHLSF
+344 YDSDFTF

-360 VAEVMKTGSDDKTE
+360 VANVEKAGSDGKTE
-374 SASIFYAIT
+374 YASIFYAIT

-416 FRGIENAK
+416 FSTIENAK

>member
-10 KMKKTLLVV
+10 KMKKTLLVA

-34 PKSELVGIGDPAPVM
+34 PESVLGNMGAPVPVPGM
-49 FTCDGKGRMYNYL
+49 FTCDGKSRMSNYL
-62 DTDEKRV
+62 DHGEKKV
-69 KIYDENLDVEKEFD
+69 KVYNENLDVEKEFD
-83 LVLPNMETYA
+83 LVLPNAQSYA
-93 VTKYREPL
+93 VTKSRELL
-101 WKNMSQFD
+101 WKNMPQSD
-109 KVVDHT
+109 RVVDY
-115 VYPDVNHAVYPTA
+115 VVNPIAIEKVTA
-128 VENMTV
+128 
-134 DLIRDDMNFLC
+134 DLIRDEMTELNE
-145 RNIYNGEPLFGKE
+145 YYEPRKMFGKE
-158 AVITETSRTATSVS
+158 AVITETSRTATAVS
-172 FDISVNKDS
+172 FEISVNKDS
-181 LELSWDYNGKLT
+181 LEVSKDYNGKLT

-202 YSLVDSLA
+202 YSLVDSLT

-225 KYYGSSLTGAWKEAP
+225 KYYGPSLTGAWKEDP
-240 EKSDV
+240 EESNKY
-245 RSFDVSA
+245 SFEIRP
-252 LVLRYYDM
+252 LNLYYYDM
-260 TSPYECSNFYITQNL
+260 TSSYDDGSFLITQNL

-285 VPICQQS
+285 VPICQLV
-292 VERTNETDRDGDGE
+292 VERTTETDRDGDGE
-306 VDQIVTWYDYACPG
+306 PDQIVTWYGRTYPG

-330 VATVMFDEGYILNR
+330 LATIMLDEGYSLNT
-344 YDRHLSF
+344 YESDFTF

-360 VAEVMKTGSDDKTE
+360 VANVQKTGSDGETE
-374 SASIFYAIT
+374 YASIFYAIT

-394 TERTGLKATPELARK
+394 TERTGLKATPEFARK

>member
-1 MRPTRIREI
+1 
-10 KMKKTLLVV
+10 MKKTLLVV

-34 PKSELVGIGDPAPVM
+34 PESVLGDMRAPVPVPGM
-49 FTCDGKGRMYNYL
+49 FTCDGKSRMSNYL
-62 DTDEKRV
+62 DHNEKNV
-69 KIYDENLDVEKEFD
+69 KVYNEDLEVEKEFD
-83 LVLPNMETYA
+83 LVLPNAQTYA
-93 VTKYREPL
+93 VTKYRELL
-101 WKNMSQFD
+101 WKNMPQFD
-109 KVVDHT
+109 KVVDYAGAPIAIEK
-115 VYPDVNHAVYPTA
+115 V
-128 VENMTV
+128 TV
-134 DLIRDDMNFLC
+134 DLIRDLAEFDEYYGGSL
-145 RNIYNGEPLFGKE
+145 RLFGKE

-181 LELSWDYNGKLT
+181 LEVSKDYGSGKLK

-202 YSLVDSLA
+202 YTLVDSLT

-225 KYYGSSLTGAWKEAP
+225 KYYGPSLTGAWKEDP
-240 EKSDV
+240 EKSDE
-245 RSFDVSA
+245 RSFEIRPIN
-252 LVLRYYDM
+252 LYYYDM
-260 TSPYECSNFYITQNL
+260 ASLYDDGHFLITQNL

-285 VPICQQS
+285 VPICQLS
-292 VERTNETDRDGDGE
+292 VERTTETDSDGDGE
-306 VDQIVTWYDYACPG
+306 ADQITTWYDCTYPG

-330 VATVMFDEGYILNR
+330 VATIMLDEGYSLNT
-344 YDRHLSF
+344 YDSDFTF

-360 VAEVMKTGSDDKTE
+360 VANVQKAGNDGKTE
-374 SASIFYAIT
+374 YASVFYAIT
-383 PGDAASIKAVR
+383 PGDASSIKAVR
-394 TERTGLKATPELARK
+394 TERTGVKATPEFARK
-409 NEMVVVD
+409 SEMVVVD

-433 QTVMQTPVANGQTS
+433 QTVMQVPVANGQTS

>member
-1 MRPTRIREI
+1 MP
-10 KMKKTLLVV
+10 
-19 SALSVALASQAQILK
+19 
-34 PKSELVGIGDPAPVM
+34 
-49 FTCDGKGRMYNYL
+49 
-62 DTDEKRV
+62 
-69 KIYDENLDVEKEFD
+69 
-83 LVLPNMETYA
+83 
-93 VTKYREPL
+93 
-101 WKNMSQFD
+101 QFD
-109 KVVDHT
+109 KVVDYAGGPIAIEK
-115 VYPDVNHAVYPTA
+115 V
-128 VENMTV
+128 TV
-134 DLIRDDMNFLC
+134 DLIRDMTELNE
-145 RNIYNGEPLFGKE
+145 YYEPRKIFGKE

-172 FDISVNKDS
+172 FEISVNKDS
-181 LELSWDYNGKLT
+181 LEVSKDYNGKLT

-202 YSLVDSLA
+202 YSLVDSLT

-225 KYYGSSLTGAWKEAP
+225 KYYGPSLTGAWKEDP

-245 RSFDVSA
+245 RSFEISP
-252 LVLRYYDM
+252 LKLCYYDM
-260 TSPYECSNFYITQNL
+260 ASLYDGDHFLITQNL

-285 VPICQQS
+285 VPICQLS
-292 VERTNETDRDGDGE
+292 VERTVETDLDGDGE
-306 VDQIVTWYDYACPG
+306 VDQIVTWYGCTYPG

-330 VATVMFDEGYILNR
+330 VATIMLDEGYRFDSYLIGGGQA
-344 YDRHLSF
+344 LSL

-360 VAEVMKTGSDDKTE
+360 VANVEKAGSNGEKE
-374 SASIFYAIT
+374 RACIFYAIT
-383 PGDAASIKAVR
+383 PGDASSIKAVR
-394 TERTGLKATPELARK
+394 TERTGVKATPEFARK
-409 NEMVVVD
+409 SEMVVVD

>member
-1 MRPTRIREI
+1 
-10 KMKKTLLVV
+10 MKKTLLVV

-34 PKSELVGIGDPAPVM
+34 PKSKLDGVGVSVPGM
-49 FTCDGKGRMYNYL
+49 FTCDGKSRMSNYL
-62 DTDEKRV
+62 DFGEKSV

-83 LVLPNMETYA
+83 LVRTNVEKYS
-93 VTKYREPL
+93 VTKYRELL
-101 WKNMSQFD
+101 WKNMPQFD
-109 KVVDHT
+109 KVVDS
-115 VYPDVNHAVYPTA
+115 AVYPTA
-128 VENMTV
+128 IEKVTV
-134 DLIRDDMNFLC
+134 DLIRDMTEFDE
-145 RNIYNGEPLFGKE
+145 YNGWSRRLFGKE

-181 LELSWDYNGKLT
+181 LEVSKDYNGKLT

-202 YSLVDSLA
+202 YSLVDSLTS
-210 LSGDRQ
+210 SGDRQ
-216 QCGKYSGTL
+216 QCGKYSGIL
-225 KYYGSSLTGAWKEAP
+225 KYYGPSLTGAWKEDP
-240 EKSDV
+240 EKSDE
-245 RSFDVSA
+245 RSFEIRPIN
-252 LVLRYYDM
+252 LYYYDM
-260 TSPYECSNFYITQNL
+260 ASLYDDGHFLITQNL

-292 VERTNETDRDGDGE
+292 VVRTEETDLDGDGE
-306 VDQIVTWYDYACPG
+306 VDQITTWYGCDYPG

-330 VATVMFDEGYILNR
+330 VATIMLDEGYSLNT
-344 YDRHLSF
+344 YDSDFTF

-360 VAEVMKTGSDDKTE
+360 VANVQKAGNDGKTE
-374 SASIFYAIT
+374 YASVFYAIT

-394 TERTGLKATPELARK
+394 TERTGLKATPEFARK